1 MNNFDFC
8 TPTRIIFG
16 KGSIARLPELL
27 PARKKIMV
35 VYGGGSIKTNGVY
48 EQVKRAMDGFDWIE
62 FGDVEPNPRYETLM
76 RAVKIAQEKQVGFLL
91 SVGGGSV
98 LDGTKFI
105 AAAACFTQG
114 DPWTICAA
122 GATVERAL
130 PLGDVITLP
139 ATGSEMNGN
148 AVISRESSAE
158 KFAFGSPLV
167 MPQFSIIDPETT
179 YTLPER
185 QTRNGIV
192 DTFVHVMEQYA
203 TREVNTPVQDLSA
216 IAIIRTLVQEAPKVL
231 RQPKDYE
238 ARANL
243 FWCATLGLN
252 YWIAQGTVQDWS
264 THMIGHELT
273 AIFGLDHAQTLAIV
287 LPRLW
292 KHRIEFKAA
301 KLAKLGREVWN
312 VAETDE
318 RGAALACIERTLDFF
333 RAIGMKTSLAE
344 YGLDASQAAGEI
356 YRRFTAR
363 GTTLGED
370 PQMDATQIA
379 AILKE
384 C

>member
-16 KGSIARLPELL
+16 KGSMAKLQELL
-27 PARKKIMV
+27 PPSKTIMM
-35 VYGGGSIKTNGVY
+35 VYGGGSIKANGVY
-48 EQVKRAMDGFDWIE
+48 AQVKKALDGFNCIE

-76 RAVKIAQEKQVGFLL
+76 RAVKIAQENQVGFLL

-114 DPWTICAA
+114 DPWSICAA
-122 GATVERAL
+122 AAPVERAL
-130 PLGDVITLP
+130 PLGDIITLP

-216 IAIIRTLVQEAPKVL
+216 IAIIRTLVQEAPKVM

-252 YWIAQGTVQDWS
+252 YWIAQGTVQDWA

-292 KHRIEFKAA
+292 KHRLEHKAA

-318 RGAALACIERTLDFF
+318 KASALACIERTLEFF
-333 RAIGMKTSLAE
+333 RSIGMKTSLAE
-344 YGLDASQAAGEI
+344 YEIDASQAAGEV
-356 YRRFTAR
+356 YRRFAAR

-370 PQMDATQIA
+370 PQMDAAQIA
-379 AILKE
+379 AILKD